1 MERKTLE
8 GTLEEINIEYKNGKF
23 NHSKIYISPNG
34 ITRESFFFEVPIPE
48 FLLGKKVIYFQE
60 YFKEGFVE
68 HDIKMPNFKFQM
80 SNKCQMINVK
90 NMRF

>member
-60 YFKEGFVE
+60 YFKEGFVQ
-68 HDIKMPNFKFQM
+68 DITYKENNNSYVIRVDNPQ
-80 SNKCQMINVK
+80 
-90 NMRF
+90 